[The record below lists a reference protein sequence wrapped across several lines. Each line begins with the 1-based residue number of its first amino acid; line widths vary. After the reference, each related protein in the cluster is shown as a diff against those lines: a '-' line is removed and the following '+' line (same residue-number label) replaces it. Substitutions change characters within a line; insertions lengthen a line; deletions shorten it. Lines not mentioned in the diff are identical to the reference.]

1 MSRTRFKGVS
11 LFFLF
16 LINHSLAFAQKEVV
30 HQSLYWVRYYNILN
44 FNPKWSWHN
53 EIDTRHFFVN
63 SRQHQLIIHSRAS
76 YRLTDA
82 WTIAAAL
89 TYSAQK
95 PQNPDVTP
103 RPVTPE
109 FRTWQEAAYNQAFS
123 KRFALNYRIRI
134 EERFLSTH
142 PGHFDFDEPHPF
154 VFRHRYRAQLGYTIK
169 KANLAFRVSNELF
182 LNNFQG
188 TLFDQNRV
196 YLSVEKRFNPALA
209 VEVGYMNIYQRTRT
223 PGLYYQRDNLR
234 LTLLHT
240 LRPL

>member
-1 MSRTRFKGVS
+1 MCRILLQGARIFVLLLVS
-11 LFFLF
+11 FSTS
-16 LINHSLAFAQKEVV
+16 NAQKEII
-30 HQSLYWVRYYNILN
+30 HQSLYWIRYYSILN

-76 YRLTDA
+76 YRLTDD
-82 WTIAAAL
+82 WTVAAAL

-95 PQNPDVTP
+95 PQIPDPSP

-109 FRTWQEAAYNQAFS
+109 FRLWQEAAYNQVLS
-123 KRFALNYRIRI
+123 NRFALNYRIRI

-142 PGHFDFDEPHPF
+142 PGPFDFDEPHPF
-154 VFRHRYRAQLGYTIK
+154 VFRHRYRAQLGFAIK
-169 KANLAFRVSNELF
+169 EANLAFRASNELF

-196 YLSVEKRFNPALA
+196 YLSVEKRFNPAFA
-209 VEVGYMNIYQRTRT
+209 VEVGYMNIFQRTRT
-223 PGLYYQRDNLR
+223 PGLYFQRNNLR

>member
-1 MSRTRFKGVS
+1 MSRTLARGTRV
-11 LFFLF
+11 F
-16 LINHSLAFAQKEVV
+16 LILLGTYSTGLAQKEVI
-30 HQSLYWVRYYNILN
+30 HQSLYWIRYYSILN
-44 FNPKWSWHN
+44 INPQWSLHN

-63 SRQHQLIIHSRAS
+63 SRQHVLILHSRAVYKPS
-76 YRLTDA
+76 DA
-82 WTIAAAL
+82 WSFGAAL

-95 PQNPDVTP
+95 PQNPDTYP

-109 FRTWQEAAYNQAFS
+109 FRTWQEAAYNQSLS

-142 PGHFDFDEPHPF
+142 PGHFDLAEPHPF
-154 VFRHRYRAQLGYTIK
+154 VFRHRYRAQLGYAIK
-169 KANLAFRVSNELF
+169 EANLAFRASDELF

-209 VEVGYMNIYQRTRT
+209 VEVGYMNIYQRTRI